1 MSVTTRMIQIF
12 GRIRL
17 SSWPQESLAAEIV
30 SILSGFVL
38 FVAIGSAL
46 AWSPAFIALGAV
58 AFGVTTWL
66 VRSLAR
72 AIACFFAAV
81 GITAATIG
89 GLVLIDPT
97 LLASLHVTWG
107 WFSYAW
113 WGVVILVGLFARRSG
128 LDRDFGLA
136 ELVGAWVG
144 TLAAVSVWHKV
155 DYSTSLLRLL
165 VHVEDNEAW
174 VGLLTQ
180 IRSSDAIG
188 PGFVEHFDGRGPV
201 IATILGL
208 LGAFQ
213 ESQIPM
219 YNAAF
224 SAWALAVLLTPI
236 AAAALLRRCGVR
248 AAVPLALFAGILI
261 AWAYRVPF
269 LLFASY
275 GHLTATWAFLFLLV
289 GAAMLSFD
297 TQRVGMVPMLSGLV
311 FAFGTVWYPI
321 FPLGV
326 VGLLFIGWRC
336 WKADRGWA
344 RVGGMA
350 FAGLMLVTLVALMAQ
365 AVGIVG
371 APPGVSLGVSNL
383 YAAQGGT
390 ATFDGALQF
399 LVPIA
404 VVLIALVPM
413 SLRPVMVDNLWRLI
427 VVCIGY
433 VGAVFAGA
441 YLVKVGVGYGPTKVW
456 FILGFAVVIGLISIA
471 PRFRMQPR
479 AVVAVT
485 LALFM
490 GSLFYGGTGDL
501 LSRAWPGGGMDPA
514 WLPAVQAVAN
524 ADDGKPRS
532 VACFSNDKYVGYLC
546 TRWGAG
552 LTTGEGFPFQDYRLH
567 VAGELDPTEEINR
580 LVADGTLAKS
590 DVIVMDLPDEGHA
603 WAWTLIESA
612 GRVYGA
618 DGALLDPRPTPPA
631 GS

>member
-1 MSVTTRMIQIF
+1 MIHTF
-12 GRIRL
+12 ERVRAF
-17 SSWPQESLAAEIV
+17 SWPQGSRAAEII

-38 FVAIGSAL
+38 FLTLGLAL
-46 AWSPAFIALGAV
+46 SWSPAFVALGAL

-66 VRSLAR
+66 VHSLTR
-72 AIACFFAAV
+72 AIACVFAAV
-81 GITAATIG
+81 GITAAVIG
-89 GLVLIDPT
+89 GLVLLDDS

-113 WGVVILVGLFARRSG
+113 WGVVVLVGLLARRSG

-144 TLAAVSVWHKV
+144 ILTSISVWHKV

-165 VHVEDNEAW
+165 VNLEDNEAW
-174 VGLLTQ
+174 VALLTQ
-180 IRSSDAIG
+180 IRSVDAIG
-188 PGFVEHFDGRGPV
+188 PGFAEHFDGRGPV

-213 ESQIPM
+213 GSQIPM

-224 SAWALAVLLTPI
+224 SVWAMAVLLTPLV
-236 AAAALLRRCGVR
+236 ATGLLRRCGVR
-248 AAVPLALFAGILI
+248 SALPLALFAGVLI

-269 LLFASY
+269 LLFLSY

-289 GAAMLSFD
+289 AAAMLSFD
-297 TQRVGMVPMLSGLV
+297 SQRAGMIPMLSGLV
-311 FAFGTVWYPI
+311 FAMGTVWYPI

-326 VGLLFIGWRC
+326 LGLLFIGWRC
-336 WKADRGWA
+336 WRADRGWA
-344 RVGGMA
+344 RIGGLA
-350 FAGLMLVTLVALMAQ
+350 FAGLMLVSLVALMAQ

-390 ATFDGALQF
+390 ATFDGTLQF

-413 SLRPVMVDNLWRLI
+413 SLRPVMVDNLWRLM
-427 VVCIGY
+427 VVCVGY

-456 FILGFAVVIGLISIA
+456 FILGFAVVVGLVSLA

-479 AVVAVT
+479 GVVAVA
-485 LALFM
+485 LALLM

-501 LSRAWPGGGMDPA
+501 LSRAWPGGGTDPV
-514 WLPAVQAVAN
+514 WLPAIQAVAK
-524 ADDGKPRS
+524 ADGGTPRP

-552 LTTGEGFPFQDYRLH
+552 LTTGEDFPFQDYRLH
-567 VAGELDPTEEINR
+567 VAGELDPSEEINR
-580 LVADGTLAKS
+580 LVSDGTLAKS
-590 DVIVMDLPDEGHA
+590 DVIVMDMPDEGHA
-603 WAWTLIESA
+603 WGWTLIKSA

-618 DGALLDPRPTPPA
+618 DGSLLEPRPTPPA